1 MKVEKITSLKIYL
14 KKKDGFKIN
23 IVRIVFLTV
32 EETDET
38 FKDIKGS
45 NNLLLWLLFDK
56 MKNRKEREIPL
67 NLSDSKR
74 FLQILSE
81 RPRNRDKYPYPFDIS
96 TFSTS
101 TRSSVSSD
109 PHTPSKNS
117 QTEMMDEIPLWKC
130 FVSSACTSKL
140 FMKFIPAS
148 YEDLLKLHSANLDTK
163 RDSLLVTTDPV
174 KDTYKAVE
182 KSQEIVQQATE
193 RGGEEE
199 GTEEEIT
206 TESETDKEDTVD
218 GEVETVST
226 SYVIP
231 VYVYEC
237 QMNNVTDSLVNP
249 WNYVNKDDL
258 FEDVTF
264 ERDEEVKNLVFKKL
278 SVDISTDSHATEGG
292 GFSPIRPH
300 HERRTTENSD
310 TTDDLM
316 QQCIDLKENY
326 CSSFLNG
333 RF

>member
-1 MKVEKITSLKIYL
+1 MDKITSLRIYF
-14 KKKDGFKIN
+14 KKNDGFKIYIY
-23 IVRIVFLTV
+23 IVRILFLTV
-32 EETDET
+32 KETDET

-45 NNLLLWLLFDK
+45 NNLLLSLLFDK
-56 MKNRKEREIPL
+56 MKDRKEREIPL

-74 FLQILSE
+74 FLQVLSE
-81 RPRNRDKYPYPFDIS
+81 RPRNRDKYPFDIS
-96 TFSTS
+96 TFNMS

-109 PHTPSKNS
+109 PNTPSKSS

-163 RDSLLVTTDPV
+163 PDSLSVTTDSL

-182 KSQEIVQQATE
+182 KSQEIVQQTAE
-193 RGGEEE
+193 KVEEE
-199 GTEEEIT
+199 GTEEEVT
-206 TESETDKEDTVD
+206 TESETDKEDMVD
-218 GEVETVST
+218 EEKETVST

-237 QMNNVTDSLVNP
+237 QMNNITDSLVNP
-249 WNYVNKDDL
+249 WNYTNKEDL

-264 ERDEEVKNLVFKKL
+264 ERDEEVKNPVFKKL
-278 SVDISTDSHATEGG
+278 SVDVSADSRAAEGEG
-292 GFSPIRPH
+292 LSPIRPH

>member
-1 MKVEKITSLKIYL
+1 MK
-14 KKKDGFKIN
+14 
-23 IVRIVFLTV
+23 
-32 EETDET
+32 ETDET

-45 NNLLLWLLFDK
+45 NNLLLSLLFDK
-56 MKNRKEREIPL
+56 MKDRKEREIPL

-81 RPRNRDKYPYPFDIS
+81 RPRNRDKYPFDIS
-96 TFSTS
+96 TFNMS

-109 PHTPSKNS
+109 PNTQSKSS

-148 YEDLLKLHSANLDTK
+148 YEDLMKLHSANLDTK
-163 RDSLLVTTDPV
+163 RDSLSVTTDPL
-174 KDTYKAVE
+174 KETHKAVE
-182 KSQEIVQQATE
+182 KTQEIVRQTTE
-193 RGGEEE
+193 KGEEE
-199 GTEEEIT
+199 GTEEEVT
-206 TESETDKEDTVD
+206 TESETDKEDMVD
-218 GEVETVST
+218 EEKEAVST

-237 QMNNVTDSLVNP
+237 QMNNITDSLVNP
-249 WNYVNKDDL
+249 WNYTNKEDL

-264 ERDEEVKNLVFKKL
+264 ERDEEVKNPMFKKL
-278 SVDISTDSHATEGG
+278 SVDVSADSRAAEGEEL
-292 GFSPIRPH
+292 SPIRPH

>member
-1 MKVEKITSLKIYL
+1 MDKITSLRIYF
-14 KKKDGFKIN
+14 KKNDGFKIYIY
-23 IVRIVFLTV
+23 IVRILFLTV

-45 NNLLLWLLFDK
+45 NNLLLSLLFDK
-56 MKNRKEREIPL
+56 MKDRKEREIPL

-81 RPRNRDKYPYPFDIS
+81 RPRNRDKYPFDIS
-96 TFSTS
+96 TFNMS
-101 TRSSVSSD
+101 TRSSVSGD
-109 PHTPSKNS
+109 PNTPGKSS

-163 RDSLLVTTDPV
+163 RDSLSVTTDPL
-174 KDTYKAVE
+174 KDTHKAVE
-182 KSQEIVQQATE
+182 KTQEIVQQTAE
-193 RGGEEE
+193 KVEDE
-199 GTEEEIT
+199 GTEEEVT

-218 GEVETVST
+218 VEEEAVST

-237 QMNNVTDSLVNP
+237 QMNNITDSLVNP
-249 WNYVNKDDL
+249 WNYANKEDL

-264 ERDEEVKNLVFKKL
+264 ERDEEVKNPVFKKL
-278 SVDISTDSHATEGG
+278 SVDVSADSHAAEGEG
-292 GFSPIRPH
+292 LSPIRPH

>member
-1 MKVEKITSLKIYL
+1 MDKITSIRIYF
-14 KKKDGFKIN
+14 KKNDGFKIYIY
-23 IVRIVFLTV
+23 IVRILFLTV
-32 EETDET
+32 KETDET

-45 NNLLLWLLFDK
+45 NNLLLSLLFDK
-56 MKNRKEREIPL
+56 MKDRKEREIPL

-81 RPRNRDKYPYPFDIS
+81 RPRNRDKYPFDIS
-96 TFSTS
+96 TFNTS
-101 TRSSVSSD
+101 TRSSVSID
-109 PHTPSKNS
+109 PNTQSKSS

-163 RDSLLVTTDPV
+163 QDALSVTTDSL

-182 KSQEIVQQATE
+182 KSQEIVQLTTE
-193 RGGEEE
+193 RVEEE
-199 GTEEEIT
+199 ATEEEVT

-218 GEVETVST
+218 VEEEAVST

-237 QMNNVTDSLVNP
+237 QMNNITDSLVNP
-249 WNYVNKDDL
+249 WNYANKEDL

-264 ERDEEVKNLVFKKL
+264 ERDEEVKNPVFKKL
-278 SVDISTDSHATEGG
+278 SVDVSADIRATEGEG
-292 GFSPIRPH
+292 LSPIRPY

>member
-1 MKVEKITSLKIYL
+1 MDKITSLRIYF
-14 KKKDGFKIN
+14 KKNDGFKIY
-23 IVRIVFLTV
+23 IYILRILFLTV
-32 EETDET
+32 KETDET

-45 NNLLLWLLFDK
+45 NNLLLSLLFDK
-56 MKNRKEREIPL
+56 MKDRKEREIPL

-81 RPRNRDKYPYPFDIS
+81 RPRNRDKYPFDIS
-96 TFSTS
+96 TFNTS
-101 TRSSVSSD
+101 TRSSVSID
-109 PHTPSKNS
+109 PNTQSKSS

-163 RDSLLVTTDPV
+163 RDALSVTTDSL

-182 KSQEIVQQATE
+182 KSQEIVQLTTE
-193 RGGEEE
+193 RVEEE
-199 GTEEEIT
+199 ATEEEVT

-218 GEVETVST
+218 VEEEAVST

-237 QMNNVTDSLVNP
+237 QMNNITDSLVNP
-249 WNYVNKDDL
+249 WNYANKEDL
-258 FEDVTF
+258 YEDVTF
-264 ERDEEVKNLVFKKL
+264 ERDEEVKNPVFKKL
-278 SVDISTDSHATEGG
+278 SVDVSADSHATEGEG
-292 GFSPIRPH
+292 LSPIRPH

>member
-1 MKVEKITSLKIYL
+1 MDKITSIRIYF
-14 KKKDGFKIN
+14 KKNDGFKIYIY
-23 IVRIVFLTV
+23 IVRILFLTV
-32 EETDET
+32 KETDET

-45 NNLLLWLLFDK
+45 NNLLLSLLFDK
-56 MKNRKEREIPL
+56 MKDRKEREIPL

-81 RPRNRDKYPYPFDIS
+81 RPRNRDKYPFDIS
-96 TFSTS
+96 TFNMS

-109 PHTPSKNS
+109 PNTPSKSS

-163 RDSLLVTTDPV
+163 RDALSVTTDSL

-182 KSQEIVQQATE
+182 KSQEIVQLTAE
-193 RGGEEE
+193 KVEEE
-199 GTEEEIT
+199 GTEEEVT
-206 TESETDKEDTVD
+206 TESETDKEDMVD
-218 GEVETVST
+218 VEKEAVST

-237 QMNNVTDSLVNP
+237 QMNNITDSLVNP
-249 WNYVNKDDL
+249 WNYANKEDL

-264 ERDEEVKNLVFKKL
+264 ERDEEVKNPMFKKL
-278 SVDISTDSHATEGG
+278 SVDVSAESCATEGEG
-292 GFSPIRPH
+292 LSPIRPH